1 MSKETKL
8 LEGLTSLLTKYF
20 GDSAEAPRH
29 QETDDSKD
37 GVPVSK
43 AVDEELKQATFL
55 VLAPD
60 EVDLH
65 GDIYSADEI
74 RKGCHNFQVHCRK
87 ANLFHA
93 AETDLATIV
102 ESYIAPADFYL
113 EDKFIKKGSWLQV
126 WQVEDDEL
134 WDLVKKGEING
145 VSIGCSAHYEVLEN
159 DIEG

>member
-20 GDSAEAPRH
+20 GDAEDAPRFE
-29 QETDDSKD
+29 ETGESKD
-37 GVPVSK
+37 GVSVSK
-43 AVDEELKQATFL
+43 AYDEELRQATFL

-60 EVDLH
+60 EVDLQ
-65 GDIYSADEI
+65 GDVYDSEEI
-74 RKGCHNFQVHCRK
+74 RKACHGFQVHCRK

-113 EDKFIKKGSWLQV
+113 GEQYVKKGSWLQV

-134 WDLVKKGEING
+134 WDMVKKGDING
-145 VSIGCSAHYEVLEN
+145 VSIGCSANYEVL
-159 DIEG
+159 DDTD